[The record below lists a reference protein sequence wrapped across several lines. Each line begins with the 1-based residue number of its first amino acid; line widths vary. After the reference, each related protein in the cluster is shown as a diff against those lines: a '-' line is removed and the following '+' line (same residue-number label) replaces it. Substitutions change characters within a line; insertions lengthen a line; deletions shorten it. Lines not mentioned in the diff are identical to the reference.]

1 MELLAPSRVSHT
13 LSRYGDRA
21 ITILPSVLPAA
32 LLQRR
37 EGFTDLS
44 RLVDGIAPAP
54 GNVTYPTRNF
64 AQFCCPSQVSEWG
77 PDISAGLCM
86 SPCSSDFLFDLL
98 RHRRSSGVKS
108 LRISHQKLMR
118 SFLLIICTPSIVTAD
133 CSASSWRF
141 SDVPAYGQILLRQ
154 RSHLRTVI
162 VTAAVYRGFG
172 SVLCPLRS

>member
-1 MELLAPSRVSHT
+1 M
-13 LSRYGDRA
+13 
-21 ITILPSVLPAA
+21 TILPSVLPAA
-32 LLQRR
+32 LLQ
-37 EGFTDLS
+37 
-44 RLVDGIAPAP
+44 AP
-54 GNVTYPTRNF
+54 GGLHRFEPVIWTGSLPPRAMLLTRQGISLNF
-64 AQFCCPSQVSEWG
+64 VAHLLSTRWG
-77 PDISAGLCM
+77 PDISADLCM

-108 LRISHQKLMR
+108 LRISHHAMR

-172 SVLCPLRS
+172 SVLRPLRS